1 MVVGAAGSGKS
12 TFLQWLA
19 VCAAQGSFPESLADW
34 NRLIPFFIR
43 LRDYQGQGFPAPE
56 AFADKIT
63 PMGSGEMPA
72 GWARE
77 VLRRGD
83 GLVLVDGVDEMRREE
98 REGMLEALQE
108 LIRVVP
114 SVPFRGH
121 VAAAGRG

>member
-1 MVVGAAGSGKS
+1 MVVGAAGAGKS

-19 VCAAQGSFPESLADW
+19 VCAAQGSFPVPLADW

-63 PMGSGEMPA
+63 PMGSGEMPD
-72 GWARE
+72 GWVRE

-83 GLVLVDGVDEMRREE
+83 APGAGGWGGRD
-98 REGMLEALQE
+98 
-108 LIRVVP
+108 
-114 SVPFRGH
+114 
-121 VAAAGRG
+121 AAGGAGGDAGSSCKS